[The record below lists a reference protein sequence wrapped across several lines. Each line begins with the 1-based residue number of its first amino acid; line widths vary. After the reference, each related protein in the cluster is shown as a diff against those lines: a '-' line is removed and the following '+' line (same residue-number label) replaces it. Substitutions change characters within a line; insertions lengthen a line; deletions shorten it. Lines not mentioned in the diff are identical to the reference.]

1 MAEKNNLEAKVSFGF
16 VLRHPSWQLDDGP
29 VWPTKFAIVK
39 EVNRVQALKMMD
51 SAEVY
56 LEKDGSFYPVTQETV
71 SAQVDKVIAGE
82 VPDGEASTD
91 VVRSLASYISAADA
105 EDDCYGILAGKI
117 CKVDFADKVL
127 GDLYY
132 VTGYTGFN
140 SMVTS
145 EQEGYYLVFK
155 YDAGDGFYSDVKM
168 SVFGGTGKEVSV
180 DDGINV
186 VRLGSSKEEV
196 AAKSLVISGKYT
208 VDDEEFETKVVFPA
222 KYLKLVEA
230 SIAEP
235 ETKPG
240 DPVVPAAPAKKIFE
254 IKETK
259 GLNCIFL
266 CGVPA
271 VIKEK
276 DGVTVLTAEG
286 YEDFALS
293 GILNIFGGG
302 NGESHYATSKIVME
316 SGNIPSVD
324 IYGGGYGEPN
334 NGNGLA
340 SVDKATIRI
349 YGGTIHNV
357 IGGGAL
363 KSKVGVVDIYMKN
376 ATAEFVQGGGQAYIS
391 NQYQVEAASAKNPE
405 LSSCIVDK
413 TYVVIDQDATIKQV
427 VYGGGQGY
435 SCTNESHVTINNMLK
450 AENWTVGAGSN
461 GYTGSS
467 ELIINGGEL
476 HICHSLNRGWGK
488 TATIEI
494 NGGTID
500 QLFPV
505 SEEADV
511 KTPNMLTHGLTEH
524 VNVIINGGTVKELLP
539 GFNHSNAVVAGDPK
553 ISVVVGSG
561 ATVENIDDAKTALG
575 SSISVA

>member
-71 SAQVDKVIAGE
+71 FAQVDKVIAGE
-82 VPDGEASTD
+82 VPDGEASTN
-91 VVRSLASYISAADA
+91 VVKSLASYISAANA
-105 EDDCYGILAGKI
+105 EDDCYGILASKI

-155 YDAGDGFYSDVKM
+155 YNAGDGFYSDVKM

-196 AAKSLVISGKYT
+196 VAKSLVISGKYI
-208 VDDEEFETKVVFPA
+208 VNDEEFEAKVIFPA

-230 SIAEP
+230 SVADP
-235 ETKPG
+235 EIKPG
-240 DPVVPAAPAKKIFE
+240 DPVIPVAPAKKLFE
-254 IKETK
+254 IKEAK
-259 GLNCIFL
+259 GLKCIFL

-286 YEDFALS
+286 YEDFILS
-293 GILNIFGGG
+293 EPASIFGGG

-316 SGNIPSVD
+316 SGNIPSVN

-334 NGNGLA
+334 NGDGLA
-340 SVDKATIRI
+340 VVDKAIIRV
-349 YGGTIHNV
+349 YGGVVRNV

-363 KSKVGVVDIYMKN
+363 KSKVGIADIYVKN
-376 ATAEFVQGGGQAYIS
+376 ATAEFVQGGGMGHIS
-391 NQYQVEAASAKNPE
+391 GQYTVESEAAKNPE
-405 LSSCIVDK
+405 LSSCFVDEA
-413 TYVVIDQDATIKQV
+413 YVVIDEDTTVKQV
-427 VYGGGQGY
+427 VFGGGQGY
-435 SCTNESHVTINNMLK
+435 SCTNKARVIINNMLK
-450 AENWTVGAGSN
+450 VENWVVGGGSN

-476 HICHSLNRGWGK
+476 HVCHSLNRGWGK
-488 TATIEI
+488 NATIEI
-494 NGGTID
+494 NGGAID

-505 SEEADV
+505 SEEADT

-524 VNVIINGGTVKELLP
+524 VSVVINGGIVKELLP
-539 GFNHSNAVVAGDPK
+539 GFNYSDAVVAGDPK
-553 ISVVVGSG
+553 ISIAVGSG
-561 ATVENIDDAKTALG
+561 ATVENIDDAKTAFG
-575 SSISVA
+575 DSISVA